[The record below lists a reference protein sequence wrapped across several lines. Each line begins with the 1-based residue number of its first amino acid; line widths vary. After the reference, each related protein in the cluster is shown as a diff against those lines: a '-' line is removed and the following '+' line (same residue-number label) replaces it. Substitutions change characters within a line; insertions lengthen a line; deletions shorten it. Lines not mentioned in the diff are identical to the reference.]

1 MIRFGSVLFKYVWK
15 KRMRKKLFK
24 LKMKLYAAL
33 IEGKNMKA
41 SKIRRKML
49 KQEVLISACGKS
61 FKSHHIVT

>member
-1 MIRFGSVLFKYVWK
+1 
-15 KRMRKKLFK
+15 MRKKLFK
-24 LKMKLYAAL
+24 LKMQFFAAL
-33 IEGKNMKA
+33 IEGKDMKA